1 MLFVPVQTALPQ
13 LSKPFCSECSRK
25 FVLSVS
31 SPMTCETE
39 WKVANRTTLLMW
51 IIVVIYCSILNQKV
65 FAVILP
71 KTRDKTI
78 ANPAALDY
86 VHRVGPPN
94 SISNKPVMPPAS
106 AVGWQVLPSARQA
119 VRL

>member
-1 MLFVPVQTALPQ
+1 
-13 LSKPFCSECSRK
+13 
-25 FVLSVS
+25 
-31 SPMTCETE
+31 MTCETE

-51 IIVVIYCSILNQKV
+51 IIVVIYCRILNQKV

-94 SISNKPVMPPAS
+94 SISNKRVMPPAS
-106 AVGWQVLPSARQA
+106 AIGWQVLPSARQA